1 MDNDKLIFSSNWTQM
16 DRFSGSTPYTETS
29 VSAGVNKTVATYT
42 GDIPVFIVQVKIGG
56 RWYLP
61 GYYVNGSNVPRNIKA
76 WAQSGNI
83 MVNSQES
90 GTARVAM
97 LESTI

>member
-16 DRFSGSTPYTETS
+16 DKFSGSTPYTETS

-42 GDIPVFIVQVKIGG
+42 GGIPVFIVQVKVGT

-61 GYYVNGSNVPRNIKA
+61 GYYFNSSNTLRNIKA

-83 MVNSQES
+83 IVNSQEA
-90 GTARVAM
+90 GTARVSI